1 MPLDLNYILSVWE
14 NAVNKNKTSVL
25 IEENVL
31 LLDGLL
37 LVDEVG
43 LGMVLLHQVS
53 VLYLNSS
60 S

>member
-1 MPLDLNYILSVWE
+1 MTLDLNYILSVRE

>member
-1 MPLDLNYILSVWE
+1 MTLDLNHTLSVRE

>member
-1 MPLDLNYILSVWE
+1 MTLDLNYILSVWE